1 MSKSYSKYDNAVFYD
16 CSGSTGFGNPK
27 FYHLKTQQIVKP
39 LNSANTL
46 FVRWDDKA
54 LEISKVDLEEINKN
68 KRGYGGTDPNQAI
81 DFLKKINFK
90 GNLIFISDGQIGEDV
105 VKTCSQKLLE
115 WKFNSVSIYL
125 IDTGGVINES
135 VSCAFTRNSPH
146 TIEIYKS
153 ESIEPTIINV
163 SENDINLT
171 LNIDSIDSVDDF
183 MRNIETFKNV
193 ITSINMGTSG
203 NKTLHNKL
211 VGLKNKLT
219 KIESKSQMDKDGPV
233 SRLVNSFNDNNPSL
247 KYLDEVWKLYYN
259 LEENWITHVD
269 KFISW
274 CSGGLEKKFD
284 REAISASNREMKAV
298 EVPIVPSD
306 SVQIL
311 EEKIGDLKL
320 SCPISLD
327 ESTNVIILMKRN
339 GKSVF
344 DDLPVHMRDS
354 LINCPLNALRNNDIL
369 SYMKSLMDNDISI
382 ESYKD
387 LVDNGISDRSPLTRD
402 EIFGGLCLG
411 KDKSHVDAT
420 NSTIRH
426 ILTGGKSLGNIDL
439 WFAVLYIMVERGYA
453 NHLKHC
459 LPMMREHMKY
469 RMLNNKSYMCLSGLP
484 TYPTYS
490 VPLGLAMWTSIMAT
504 SSTLDLIKEP
514 KYDPMRLHLSY
525 SLDVIELLNLLDIK
539 TVPSNLLTHI
549 DRLKTFRYFLLEVKK
564 GKEQKEKLGNL
575 VDALFYNA
583 IETPDL
589 WVLID
594 GEPSDEQIEKV
605 RSQLYERCNNLSNT
619 EIKYI
624 FSLCDS
630 NKSESDIYIPYDYKV
645 KPCEK
650 SFTKNWKFGKDV
662 PYFPVKICPKTCRP
676 YSVINDNGRY
686 KSWLEKATEIYGDTL
701 FSTNNFFGNYISAN
715 GKYPTKDEFLNYLYR
730 YHSSRGTKTL
740 PICMQQFVNE
750 VFDEYNEI
758 IDNIKVEKFI
768 ELWNT
773 SVYKDVRKRMEQM

>member
-1 MSKSYSKYDNAVFYD
+1 MSKSYSKYDNAAFYD
-16 CSGSTGFGNPK
+16 CSGSTGFGDPD

-46 FVRWDDKA
+46 FVRWDDSAK
-54 LEISKVDLEEINKN
+54 EISKVDLEEINRT

-90 GNLIFISDGQIGEDV
+90 GNLIFICDGQISESIV
-105 VKTCSQKLLE
+105 RTCSQKLSE
-115 WKFNSVSIYL
+115 WKFNSVKIYL
-125 IDTGGVINES
+125 IYTGGIINES

-146 TIEIYKS
+146 TIEIYKQGS
-153 ESIEPTIINV
+153 VEPSITNV
-163 SENDINLT
+163 SEDDIKLT
-171 LNIDSIDSVDDF
+171 LNIDSINSVDEF
-183 MRNIETFKNV
+183 MRNVETFKNV

-203 NKTLHNKL
+203 NKTLHAKL

-233 SRLVNSFNDNNPSL
+233 SRLVSTFNDNNPSIRE
-247 KYLDEVWKLYYN
+247 LDDVWKLYYH
-259 LEENWITHVD
+259 LGENWITHVD

-274 CSGGLEKKFD
+274 CNGGLEKTFD
-284 REAISASNREMKAV
+284 REAISASNREMKAI
-298 EVPIVPSD
+298 EVPVVPSD

-339 GKSVF
+339 GISVF
-344 DDLPVHMRDS
+344 DNLPVHMRDS

-369 SYMKSLMDNDISI
+369 SYMRTLMDNDISI
-382 ESYKD
+382 ESYKE
-387 LVDNGISDRSPLTRD
+387 LVDNGISDRSPLTRE

-439 WFAVLYIMVERGYA
+439 WFAVLYLMIERGYA
-453 NHLKHC
+453 NHLNHC

-525 SLDVIELLNLLDIK
+525 SLDIIELLNLLDIK
-539 TVPSNLLTHI
+539 TVPSKLLIHI
-549 DRLKTFRYFLLEVKK
+549 DRLKTFRHFLLEVKK
-564 GKEQKEKLGNL
+564 GKEQKEKLSNL
-575 VDALFYNA
+575 IDALFYNA
-583 IETPDL
+583 IETSDL

-594 GEPSDEQIEKV
+594 GSPSDVQIEKV
-605 RSQLYERCNNLSNT
+605 RNKLPSVCKDLSST
-619 EIKYI
+619 EIKDI

-630 NKSESDIYIPYDYKV
+630 NKSESDIYIAYLYQIKPYV
-645 KPCEK
+645 K
-650 SFTKNWKFGKDV
+650 SYTKNWSFGMDV
-662 PYFPVKICPKTCRP
+662 PYFPVKICPETCRP
-676 YSVINDNGRY
+676 YYNIIDNGI
-686 KSWLEKATEIYGDTL
+686 KKTWLDKAIEIYGYDL

-715 GKYPTKDEFLNYLYR
+715 EKYPTKDEFMNYLYR
-730 YHSSRGTKTL
+730 YHSSRDKSTL
-740 PICMQQFVNE
+740 PICIQQFVDE
-750 VFDEYNEI
+750 VFNEYAEI
-758 IDNIKVEKFI
+758 IENIDARRFK
-768 ELWNT
+768 ELWDK
-773 SVYKDVRKRMEQM
+773 SVWKDVRKSMEK